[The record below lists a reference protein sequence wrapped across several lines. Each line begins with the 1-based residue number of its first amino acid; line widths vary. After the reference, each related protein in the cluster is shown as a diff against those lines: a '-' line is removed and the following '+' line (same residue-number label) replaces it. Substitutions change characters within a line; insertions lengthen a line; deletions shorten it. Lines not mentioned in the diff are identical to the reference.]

1 MRTLATGKWVALTLG
16 GLLLIVAFG
25 VLSWW
30 QWQRAQRDQEVRP
43 VQAWSEVFTP
53 GQPPSTDDYGAHVT
67 VTGTYDATHQLLVA
81 HGRGFWV
88 VTPLR
93 TAEGPV
99 VAVARADV
107 TSADAPAVDDITP
120 GTVTVVGYAQ
130 PFEGDPGTPSTLPPG
145 QSDRLT
151 ESAFGSAY
159 DLADGWVALV
169 SQTPPA
175 AVAAPLVPPAVGG
188 SASAGLRLQ
197 NLSYAFQWLV
207 FAGFVVFFWVRM
219 LRDDLRRA
227 ADEAPPAPVE
237 PVREVY

>member
-1 MRTLATGKWVALTLG
+1 MRTLASGKWVALTLG

-43 VQAWSEVFTP
+43 ARPWSEVFAP
-53 GQPPSTDDYGAHVT
+53 GQPPSTDDYGATVT
-67 VTGTYDATHQLLVA
+67 VTGTYDAAHQLLVR
-81 HGRGFWV
+81 HVRGFWV

-93 TAEGPV
+93 TAQGPV

-107 TSADAPAVDDITP
+107 DSATSPAVSDVTP
-120 GTVTVVGYAQ
+120 GTVTVVGSAQ

-145 QSDRLT
+145 QSERLT
-151 ESAFGSAY
+151 EAALAASY
-159 DLADGWVALV
+159 DLADGWVAME
-169 SQTPPA
+169 SQTPAP
-175 AVAAPLVPPAVGG
+175 AVAAPPVPPAVGG
-188 SASAGLRLQ
+188 SAGTGLRLQ

-219 LRDDLRRA
+219 LRDDLRQA
-227 ADEAPPAPVE
+227 AEEAPPAPAE

>member
-1 MRTLATGKWVALTLG
+1 MRTLASGKWVALTLG

-30 QWQRAQRDQEVRP
+30 QWQRAQRDQAERP
-43 VQAWSEVFTP
+43 VQPWTEVLAVGTA
-53 GQPPSTDDYGAHVT
+53 PSTGDYGARVT
-67 VTGTYDATHQLLVA
+67 VTGTYDAAHQLLVK

-93 TAEGPV
+93 TTEGPA

-107 TSADAPAVDDITP
+107 TSADAPAVSDITP

-130 PFEGDPGTPSTLPPG
+130 PFEGDPGTPSILPDG

-151 ESAFGSAY
+151 ESALGAAY
-159 DLADGWVALV
+159 DLVDGWVALET
-169 SQTPPA
+169 QTPPA
-175 AVAAPLVPPAVGG
+175 AVAAPVVAPPIGG
-188 SASAGLRLQ
+188 TAPTGLRLQ
-197 NLSYAFQWLV
+197 NLSYAVQWLI
-207 FAGFVVFFWVRM
+207 FAGFVVFFWVRL
-219 LRDDLRRA
+219 LRDDLRTA
-227 ADEAPPAPVE
+227 AAEAPPAPAE

>member
-30 QWQRAQRDQEVRP
+30 QWQRAQRDEDVRATR
-43 VQAWSEVFTP
+43 AWTDVFGP
-53 GQPPSTDDYGAHVT
+53 GQPPSTSNYDVPVT
-67 VTGTYDATHQLLVA
+67 VTGTYDAAHQLLVK

-93 TAEGPV
+93 TADRPV
-99 VAVARADV
+99 VAIARADV
-107 TSADAPAVDDITP
+107 ESPSAPAVADITP
-120 GTVTVVGYAQ
+120 GTVTVVGAAQ
-130 PFEGDPGTPSTLPPG
+130 PFEGDPGTPSTLPAG

-151 ESAFGSAY
+151 EAAFGATY
-159 DLADGWVALV
+159 DLADGWVAMT
-169 SQTPPA
+169 SQTPAP
-175 AVAAPLVPPAVGG
+175 AVAAAPVPPAVGG
-188 SASAGLRLQ
+188 TASSGLRLQ
-197 NLSYAFQWLV
+197 NLSYAVQWLL

-219 LRDDLRRA
+219 LRDDLREA
-227 ADEAPPAPVE
+227 AAEAPPEAVE

>member
-43 VQAWSEVFTP
+43 VRAWSEVFAP
-53 GQPPSTDDYGAHVT
+53 GQPPSTDDYGARVT
-67 VTGTYDATHQLLVA
+67 LTGTYDATHQLLVK

-93 TAEGPV
+93 TVEGPV
-99 VAVARADV
+99 VAIARADV
-107 TSADAPAVDDITP
+107 DSATAPAVSDVTA
-120 GTVTVVGYAQ
+120 GTVTVVGSAQ
-130 PFEGDPGTPSTLPPG
+130 PFEGDPGTPSTLPAG
-145 QSDRLT
+145 QSERLT
-151 ESAFGSAY
+151 ESALAASY
-159 DLADGWVALV
+159 DLADGWVAME
-169 SQTPPA
+169 SQTPPPA
-175 AVAAPLVPPAVGG
+175 IAAPPVPPAVGG
-188 SASAGLRLQ
+188 TAGTGLRLQ

-219 LRDDLRRA
+219 LRDDLRQA
-227 ADEAPPAPVE
+227 ADEAPPAPAE

>member
-30 QWQRAQRDQEVRP
+30 QWQRAQRDQQLKP
-43 VQAWSEVFTP
+43 VQPWTEVLAV
-53 GQPPSTDDYGAHVT
+53 GQPLSTDDYGVPVT
-67 VTGTYDATHQLLVA
+67 VTGTYDATHQLLVK

-93 TAEGPV
+93 TVEGPV

-107 TSADAPAVDDITP
+107 ASADAPAVSDITP
-120 GTVTVVGYAQ
+120 GTVTVVGAAQ

-151 ESAFGSAY
+151 ESALAASY
-159 DLADGWVALV
+159 DLVDGWVAMET
-169 SQTPPA
+169 QTPPA
-175 AVAAPLVPPAVGG
+175 AVAAPLVPPAIGG
-188 SASAGLRLQ
+188 TAGAGLRLQ

-207 FAGFVVFFWVRM
+207 FAGFVVFFWVRL
-219 LRDDLRRA
+219 LRDDLREA
-227 ADEAPPAPVE
+227 AAEAPPAPVE

>member
-30 QWQRAQRDQEVRP
+30 QWQRAQRDEVVRP
-43 VQAWSEVFTP
+43 VQPWGEVFAP

-67 VTGTYDATHQLLVA
+67 VTGTYDATHQLLVE

-93 TAEGPV
+93 TADGAV
-99 VAVARADV
+99 VAIGRADV
-107 TSADAPAVDDITP
+107 ESATAPAVADITP
-120 GTVTVVGYAQ
+120 GTVTVVGWAQ
-130 PFEGDPGTPSTLPPG
+130 PFEGDPGTPSSLPPG
-145 QSDRLT
+145 RSDRLT
-151 ESAFGSAY
+151 EAAFGSSY
-159 DLADGWVALV
+159 DLADGWVALE
-169 SQTPPA
+169 SQTPPP
-175 AVAAPLVPPAVGG
+175 AVEAAPVPPAVGG
-188 SASAGLRLQ
+188 TGSTGLRLQ

-207 FAGFVVFFWVRM
+207 FAGFVVFFWARM
-219 LRDDLRRA
+219 LRDDLRQA
-227 ADEAPPAPVE
+227 AAEAPPTPVE

>member
-1 MRTLATGKWVALTLG
+1 MRTLASGKWVALTLG

-30 QWQRAQRDQEVRP
+30 QWQRAQRDEEVRATR
-43 VQAWSEVFTP
+43 AWIDVFGP
-53 GQPPSTDDYGAHVT
+53 DRPPSTQDYGVPVT
-67 VTGTYDATHQLLVA
+67 VTGTYDAAHQLLVK
-81 HGRGFWV
+81 HGQGFWV

-93 TAEGPV
+93 TTQGPV

-107 TSADAPAVDDITP
+107 DSATAPAVSDITP
-120 GTVTVVGYAQ
+120 GTVTVIGSAQ
-130 PFEGDPGTPSTLPPG
+130 PFEGDPGTPSTLPAG

-151 ESAFGSAY
+151 EAAFGASY
-159 DLADGWVALV
+159 DLADGWVAMQT
-169 SQTPPA
+169 QTPAP
-175 AVAAPLVPPAVGG
+175 AVAAPPVPPAVGG
-188 SASAGLRLQ
+188 AAGTGLRLQ

-219 LRDDLRRA
+219 LRDDLRHA
-227 ADEAPPAPVE
+227 AVEAPPEAAE

>member
-1 MRTLATGKWVALTLG
+1 MRTLASGKWVALTLG

-25 VLSWW
+25 VLSFW
-30 QWQRAQRDQEVRP
+30 QWQRAQRDQAVRP
-43 VQAWSEVFTP
+43 VQPYAEVFVQGEP
-53 GQPPSTDDYGAHVT
+53 LGTDQYGARVT
-67 VTGTYDATHQLLVA
+67 LTGTYDADHQLLVR

-107 TSADAPAVDDITP
+107 TSTDAPAVADVTP
-120 GTVTVVGYAQ
+120 GTVTVVGFAQ
-130 PFEGDPGTPSTLPPG
+130 PFEGDPGTPSTLPAG

-151 ESAFGSAY
+151 EAALGASY
-159 DLADGWVALV
+159 DLVDGWVALE

-175 AVAAPLVPPAVGG
+175 AVAAPTVPVALGPTAG
-188 SASAGLRLQ
+188 SGLRLQ

-219 LRDDLRRA
+219 LRDDLRTA
-227 ADEAPPAPVE
+227 ADERPPAPVE